1 MLAQRGKTDLSEIS
15 RGGSLVGT
23 AKLAV
28 GVERSRYP
36 RPSSRGRLPVPS
48 MTHSSNV
55 LLQRFAPR
63 VETARSLPPD
73 QGGSVRLMLS
83 PRAIYASTPWCRQP

>member
-1 MLAQRGKTDLSEIS
+1 MLAQRGKTDWSEIS

-36 RPSSRGRLPVPS
+36 RPSSRGSLPVPS
-48 MTHSSNV
+48 GTHGSNV
-55 LLQRFAPR
+55 TVTTVCSR
-63 VETARSLPPD
+63 VETARSALPVL
-73 QGGSVRLMLS
+73 GAGW
-83 PRAIYASTPWCRQP
+83 AA